1 MTGAAHSEGM
11 TTLTSPFAMTE
22 RARRPRSRG
31 AHGAGFWV
39 VAAAFLLVMAFS
51 TIPTPLYSLYQARD
65 GFATFLLTV
74 IFAVYAVGVIASL
87 YLAGHIS
94 DWLGRRRIILVAVL
108 IELLAAVIFLVW
120 PSVPGLLVARFISG
134 VGVGALT
141 ATATAHLS
149 ELRAVARPDEGGRF
163 SSTVSTFVNNG
174 GLALGPL
181 IAGFIAQWIA
191 GPLQVPYVLFIV
203 LLAVA
208 AIAVAFVPETV
219 EKPMPVDGHGERR
232 AYRPQRMSLP
242 SESRGAFWS
251 AAIAALSAFAIF
263 GLFTS
268 LAPSF
273 LAGTLHETSHVV
285 AGLVTFSVFGAAA
298 IAQLLTTR
306 MPLVAQ
312 VRLAATMMAV
322 GLAALSVGALLAN
335 LPLFIAAGIVAGA
348 GVGVQFRSSVAVAA
362 SLALPPRRGEVLAA
376 LFLVAYL
383 GLTVPVLLVGL
394 ALAVLPSAAVL
405 VGFSVVVIVLAVG
418 SSLAMAKRRA

>member
-1 MTGAAHSEGM
+1 MNTPAHTGLM
-11 TTLTSPFAMTE
+11 TTLTSAPAT
-22 RARRPRSRG
+22 PTRSRS

-39 VAAAFLLVMAFS
+39 IAAAFLLVMAFS

-94 DWLGRRRIILVAVL
+94 DWLGRRRIILIAVL
-108 IELLAAVIFLVW
+108 IELLSAVIFLIW

-149 ELRAVARPDEGGRF
+149 ELRAVARPDESGRF
-163 SSTVSTFVNNG
+163 SSTISTFVNNG

-181 IAGFIAQWIA
+181 IAGFIAQWVA

-208 AIAVAFVPETV
+208 GAAVAFVPETV
-219 EKPMPVDGHGERR
+219 ERAEERR

-273 LAGTLHETSHVV
+273 LAGTLHETSHVI

-298 IAQLLTTR
+298 LAQLLTTR
-306 MPLVAQ
+306 MPLVTQ
-312 VRLAATMMAV
+312 VRLAAILMAV
-322 GLAALSVGALLAN
+322 GLAALSAGALLAN

-362 SLALPPRRGEVLAA
+362 SLAQPPRRGEVMAA

-394 ALAVLPSAAVL
+394 ALAFLPSAAVL
-405 VGFSVVVIVLAVG
+405 VGFSVIVIVLAVG

>member
-11 TTLTSPFAMTE
+11 TTLTSPFATTE

-39 VAAAFLLVMAFS
+39 IAAAFLLVMAFS

-298 IAQLLTTR
+298 VAQLLTTR

>member
-1 MTGAAHSEGM
+1 MNASAHTEAM
-11 TTLTSPFAMTE
+11 TTLTSANATSQRSP
-22 RARRPRSRG
+22 RARSGR

-39 VAAAFLLVMAFS
+39 IAAAFLLVMAFS

-94 DWLGRRRIILVAVL
+94 DWLGRRRILLIAVL
-108 IELLAAVIFLVW
+108 IELLAAVLFLVW
-120 PSVPGLLVARFISG
+120 PSVPGLLIARFISG

-149 ELRAVARPDEGGRF
+149 ELRAVARPGEDGRF
-163 SSTVSTFVNNG
+163 SSTISTFVNNG

-181 IAGFIAQWIA
+181 IAGIIAQWVA
-191 GPLQVPYVLFIV
+191 GPLEVPYVLFIV

-219 EKPMPVDGHGERR
+219 QRPSLVDGRRQRHG
-232 AYRPQRMSLP
+232 YRPQRMSLP
-242 SESRGAFWS
+242 RESRGAFWS

-273 LAGTLHETSHVV
+273 LAGTLHETSHFV
-285 AGLVTFSVFGAAA
+285 AGVVTFSVFGAAA
-298 IAQLLTTR
+298 VAQLATNR

-312 VRLAATMMAV
+312 VRLAATLMAI

-335 LPLFIAAGIVAGA
+335 LPLFIVAGIVAGA

-362 SLALPPRRGEVLAA
+362 SLALPPRRGEVMAA

-394 ALAVLPSAAVL
+394 ALAFLPSAAVL

-418 SSLAMAKRRA
+418 SSLAMANRKA

>member
-1 MTGAAHSEGM
+1 MNTPAHTGLM
-11 TTLTSPFAMTE
+11 TTLTSAPAT
-22 RARRPRSRG
+22 PTRSRS

-39 VAAAFLLVMAFS
+39 IAAAFLLVMAFS

-94 DWLGRRRIILVAVL
+94 DWLGRRRIILIAVL
-108 IELLAAVIFLVW
+108 IELLSAVIFLIW

-149 ELRAVARPDEGGRF
+149 ELRAVARPDESGRF
-163 SSTVSTFVNNG
+163 SSTISTVVNNG

-181 IAGFIAQWIA
+181 IAGFIAQWVA

-208 AIAVAFVPETV
+208 GAAVAFVPETV
-219 EKPMPVDGHGERR
+219 ERAEERR

-242 SESRGAFWS
+242 SESRGSFWS

-273 LAGTLHETSHVV
+273 LAGTLHETSHVI

-298 IAQLLTTR
+298 VAQLLTTR
-306 MPLVAQ
+306 MPLVTQ
-312 VRLAATMMAV
+312 VRLAAILMAV
-322 GLAALSVGALLAN
+322 GLAALSAGALLAN

-362 SLALPPRRGEVLAA
+362 SLAQPPRRGEVMAA

-394 ALAVLPSAAVL
+394 ALAFLPSAAVL
-405 VGFSVVVIVLAVG
+405 VGFSVIVIVLAVG

>member
-1 MTGAAHSEGM
+1 M
-11 TTLTSPFAMTE
+11 TTLTSAPAT
-22 RARRPRSRG
+22 PTRSRS

-39 VAAAFLLVMAFS
+39 IAAAFLLVMAFS

-94 DWLGRRRIILVAVL
+94 DWLGRRRIILIAVL
-108 IELLAAVIFLVW
+108 IELLSAVIFLIW

-149 ELRAVARPDEGGRF
+149 ELRAVARPDESGRF
-163 SSTVSTFVNNG
+163 SSTISTVVNNG

-181 IAGFIAQWIA
+181 IAGFIAQWVA

-208 AIAVAFVPETV
+208 GAAVAFVPETV
-219 EKPMPVDGHGERR
+219 ERAEERG

-242 SESRGAFWS
+242 NESRGAFWS

-273 LAGTLHETSHVV
+273 LAGTLHEPSHVI

-298 IAQLLTTR
+298 VAQLLTTR
-306 MPLVAQ
+306 MPLVTQ
-312 VRLAATMMAV
+312 VRLAAILMAV
-322 GLAALSVGALLAN
+322 GLAALSAGALLAN

-362 SLALPPRRGEVLAA
+362 SLAQPPRRGEVMAA

-394 ALAVLPSAAVL
+394 ALAFLPSAAVL
-405 VGFSVVVIVLAVG
+405 VGFSVIVIVLAVG

>member
-1 MTGAAHSEGM
+1 MNGTAHTEVM
-11 TTLTSPFAMTE
+11 TTSTSAPAT
-22 RARRPRSRG
+22 RVRTRSARSTR

-39 VAAAFLLVMAFS
+39 IAAAFLLVMAFS
-51 TIPTPLYSLYQARD
+51 TIPTPLYALYQARD

-94 DWLGRRRIILVAVL
+94 DWLGRRRIILISVL

-120 PSVPGLLVARFISG
+120 PSVPGLLIARFISG

-149 ELRAVARPDEGGRF
+149 ELRAVARPEEGNRF
-163 SSTVSTFVNNG
+163 SSTISTVVNNG
-174 GLALGPL
+174 GLAFGPL
-181 IAGFIAQWIA
+181 IAGFIAQWVA

-208 AIAVAFVPETV
+208 GVAVAFVPETV
-219 EKPMPVDGHGERR
+219 ERQEERR

-242 SESRGAFWS
+242 RESRSAFWS

-273 LAGTLHETSHVV
+273 IAGTLHETSHFV
-285 AGLVTFSVFGAAA
+285 AGAVTFSVFGAAA
-298 IAQLLTTR
+298 AAQLLTAR
-306 MPLVAQ
+306 MALVSQ
-312 VRLAATMMAV
+312 LRLAATLMAV
-322 GLAALSVGALLAN
+322 GLAALSTGALLVN
-335 LPLFIAAGIVAGA
+335 LPLFIVAGIVAGA

-362 SLALPPRRGEVLAA
+362 SLALPPRRGEVMAA

-394 ALAVLPSAAVL
+394 ALAFLPSATVL

-418 SSLAMAKRRA
+418 SSLAMANRKA

>member
-1 MTGAAHSEGM
+1 MNTPAHTGLM
-11 TTLTSPFAMTE
+11 TTLTSAPAT
-22 RARRPRSRG
+22 PTRSRS

-39 VAAAFLLVMAFS
+39 IAAAFLLVMAFS

-94 DWLGRRRIILVAVL
+94 DWLGRRRIILIAVL
-108 IELLAAVIFLVW
+108 IELLSAVIFLIW

-149 ELRAVARPDEGGRF
+149 ELRAVARPDESGRF
-163 SSTVSTFVNNG
+163 SSTISTVVNNG

-181 IAGFIAQWIA
+181 IAGFIAQWVA

-208 AIAVAFVPETV
+208 GAAVAFVPETV
-219 EKPMPVDGHGERR
+219 ERAEERG

-273 LAGTLHETSHVV
+273 LAGTLHEPSHVI

-298 IAQLLTTR
+298 VAQLLTTR
-306 MPLVAQ
+306 MPLVTQ
-312 VRLAATMMAV
+312 VRLAAILMAV
-322 GLAALSVGALLAN
+322 GLAALSAGALLAN

-362 SLALPPRRGEVLAA
+362 SLAQPPRRGEVMAA

-394 ALAVLPSAAVL
+394 ALAFLPSAAVL
-405 VGFSVVVIVLAVG
+405 VGFSVIVIVLAVG

>member
-1 MTGAAHSEGM
+1 M
-11 TTLTSPFAMTE
+11 TTLTSAPAT
-22 RARRPRSRG
+22 PTRSRS

-39 VAAAFLLVMAFS
+39 IAAAFLLVMAFS

-94 DWLGRRRIILVAVL
+94 DWLGRRRIILIAVL
-108 IELLAAVIFLVW
+108 IELLSAVIFLIW

-149 ELRAVARPDEGGRF
+149 ELRAVARPDESGRF
-163 SSTVSTFVNNG
+163 SSTISTVVNNG

-181 IAGFIAQWIA
+181 IAGFIAQWVA

-208 AIAVAFVPETV
+208 GAAVAFVPETV
-219 EKPMPVDGHGERR
+219 ERAEERR

-242 SESRGAFWS
+242 NESRGAFWS
-251 AAIAALSAFAIF
+251 AAIAAHSAFAIF

-273 LAGTLHETSHVV
+273 LAGTLHETSHVI

-298 IAQLLTTR
+298 VAQLLTTR
-306 MPLVAQ
+306 MPLVTQ
-312 VRLAATMMAV
+312 VRLAAILMAV
-322 GLAALSVGALLAN
+322 GLAALSAGALLAN

-362 SLALPPRRGEVLAA
+362 SLAQPPRRGEVMAA

-394 ALAVLPSAAVL
+394 ALAFLPSAAVL
-405 VGFSVVVIVLAVG
+405 VGFSVIVIVLAVG

>member
-1 MTGAAHSEGM
+1 MTSLLPPSTDAVP
-11 TTLTSPFAMTE
+11 TVLTSAVPTPA
-22 RARRPRSRG
+22 ARVRG
-31 AHGAGFWV
+31 RRAHGAGFWII
-39 VAAAFLLVMAFS
+39 AAVFLTVMAFS

-94 DWLGRRRIILVAVL
+94 DWLGRRRIILIAVL
-108 IELLAAVIFLVW
+108 IELVAAVLFLVW

-149 ELRAVARPDEGGRF
+149 ELRAVSRPEEGGRF

-203 LLAVA
+203 LLALA
-208 AIAVAFVPETV
+208 ALALSLVPETV
-219 EKPMPVDGHGERR
+219 EKQEERR
-232 AYRPQRMSLP
+232 AYAPQRMSLP
-242 SESRGAFWS
+242 RESRGAFWS

-273 LAGTLHETSHVV
+273 LAGTLHETSHFV
-285 AGLVTFSVFGAAA
+285 AGLATFSVFGAAA
-298 IAQLLTTR
+298 VAQLLTSR
-306 MPLVAQ
+306 MSLVSQ
-312 VRLAATMMAV
+312 VRLAATFMAV
-322 GLAALSVGALLAN
+322 GLAALSAGALLAN
-335 LPLFIAAGIVAGA
+335 LPLFIVAGIVAGA

-362 SLALPPRRGEVLAA
+362 SLALPPRRGEVMAA
-376 LFLVAYL
+376 LFLVAYI

-394 ALAVLPSAAVL
+394 ALAFLPSAAVL

-418 SSLAMAKRRA
+418 SSLAMARRNA

>member
-1 MTGAAHSEGM
+1 M
-11 TTLTSPFAMTE
+11 TTLTSPFATTE

-39 VAAAFLLVMAFS
+39 IAAAFLLVMAFS

-298 IAQLLTTR
+298 VAQLLTTR

>member
-1 MTGAAHSEGM
+1 M
-11 TTLTSPFAMTE
+11 TTLTSAPAT
-22 RARRPRSRG
+22 PTRSRS

-39 VAAAFLLVMAFS
+39 IAAAFLLVMAFS

-94 DWLGRRRIILVAVL
+94 DWLGRRRIILIAVL
-108 IELLAAVIFLVW
+108 IELLSAVIFLIW

-149 ELRAVARPDEGGRF
+149 ELRAVARPDESGRF
-163 SSTVSTFVNNG
+163 SSTISTVVNNG

-181 IAGFIAQWIA
+181 IAGFIAQWVA

-208 AIAVAFVPETV
+208 GAAVAFVPETV
-219 EKPMPVDGHGERR
+219 ERAEERR

-242 SESRGAFWS
+242 NESRGAFWS

-273 LAGTLHETSHVV
+273 LAGTLHETSHVI

-298 IAQLLTTR
+298 LAQLLTTR
-306 MPLVAQ
+306 MPLVTQ
-312 VRLAATMMAV
+312 VRLAAILMAV
-322 GLAALSVGALLAN
+322 GLAALSAGALLAN

-362 SLALPPRRGEVLAA
+362 ALAQPPRRGEVMAA

-394 ALAVLPSAAVL
+394 ALAFLPSAAVL
-405 VGFSVVVIVLAVG
+405 VGFSVIVIVLAVG

>member
-1 MTGAAHSEGM
+1 MNTPAHTGLM
-11 TTLTSPFAMTE
+11 TTLTSAPAT
-22 RARRPRSRG
+22 PTRSRS

-39 VAAAFLLVMAFS
+39 IAAAFLLVMAFS

-87 YLAGHIS
+87 HLAGHIS
-94 DWLGRRRIILVAVL
+94 DWLGRRRIILIAVL
-108 IELLAAVIFLVW
+108 IELLSAVIFLIW

-149 ELRAVARPDEGGRF
+149 ELRAVARPDESGRF
-163 SSTVSTFVNNG
+163 SSTISTFVNNG

-181 IAGFIAQWIA
+181 IAGFIAQWVA

-208 AIAVAFVPETV
+208 GAAVAFVPETV
-219 EKPMPVDGHGERR
+219 ERAEERR

-298 IAQLLTTR
+298 VAQLLTTR
-306 MPLVAQ
+306 MPLVTQ
-312 VRLAATMMAV
+312 VRLAAILMAV
-322 GLAALSVGALLAN
+322 GLAALSAGALLAN

-362 SLALPPRRGEVLAA
+362 SLAQPPRRGEVMAA

-394 ALAVLPSAAVL
+394 ALAFLPSAAVL
-405 VGFSVVVIVLAVG
+405 VGFSVIVIVLAVG

>member
-1 MTGAAHSEGM
+1 MTGASHSEGM
-11 TTLTSPFAMTE
+11 TTLTSPFATTE

-39 VAAAFLLVMAFS
+39 IAAAFLLVMAFS

-163 SSTVSTFVNNG
+163 SSTVSTFANNG

-219 EKPMPVDGHGERR
+219 EKPMPVDGYGERR

-298 IAQLLTTR
+298 VAQLLTTR